1 MSGNNRKSVQM
12 AKVLLQP
19 LQPWVKREVVP
30 RCGGETGVRC
40 AIQRLFNAKGHAYW
54 FPGITN

>member
-40 AIQRLFNAKGHAYW
+40 AVRLFNAKGHAYW